1 MRGISRTSLAEVT
14 RRLDENVLASAGTAS
29 SGVSLGGE
37 LFEVV
42 ALLAN
47 EHSLRRWLSDQATP
61 AEAKSTLIGQL
72 LETKVSPSAVM
83 VASDV
88 VSAKW
93 SGARDLV
100 DAMERMAVYVTVA
113 GLQSASALD
122 ELEDELF
129 RFQRIVVAEPELRD
143 ALTRDGAAP
152 ELRLSLVEDLLS
164 GKVNPATLTLIGEAV
179 TRPRGRTLE
188 QALDNYGQL
197 VAERA
202 KRYVAVVRSAVAL
215 SENQQSRLGT
225 ALSRAY
231 GRDIHLNIEVTPE
244 VVGGLSI
251 QVGDEVI
258 DGTIAGRI
266 AEVQRRLAG

>member
-1 MRGISRTSLAEVT
+1 MRGVSRTSLIEVT
-14 RRLDENVLASAGTAS
+14 RRLDENVLASAGTAQ
-29 SGVSLGGE
+29 SGASLGKE
-37 LFEVV
+37 LFEVL
-42 ALLAN
+42 ALLGS
-47 EHSLRRWLSDQATP
+47 EHSLRRWLADQANPVESKT
-61 AEAKSTLIGQL
+61 TLVGEL
-72 LETKVSPSAVM
+72 LENRVSPSAVM
-83 VASDV
+83 VAGDV

-93 SGARDLV
+93 STARDLM
-100 DAMERMAVYVTVA
+100 DALERMAVYATVA
-113 GLQSASALD
+113 PLQSASGLG

-129 RFQRIVVAEPELRD
+129 RFQRIVASQPDLRE

-152 ELRLSLVEDLLS
+152 ELRLSLVESLLS
-164 GKVNPATLTLIGEAV
+164 DKVNPATLTLVGQAV

-188 QALDNYGQL
+188 QALENFGQI

-215 SENQQSRLGT
+215 SENQQSRLGA

-231 GRDIHLNIEVTPE
+231 GRDIHLNIEVAPE

>member
-88 VSAKW
+88 VSA
-93 SGARDLV
+93 
-100 DAMERMAVYVTVA
+100 
-113 GLQSASALD
+113 
-122 ELEDELF
+122 
-129 RFQRIVVAEPELRD
+129 
-143 ALTRDGAAP
+143 
-152 ELRLSLVEDLLS
+152 
-164 GKVNPATLTLIGEAV
+164 
-179 TRPRGRTLE
+179 
-188 QALDNYGQL
+188 
-197 VAERA
+197 
-202 KRYVAVVRSAVAL
+202 
-215 SENQQSRLGT
+215 
-225 ALSRAY
+225 
-231 GRDIHLNIEVTPE
+231 
-244 VVGGLSI
+244 
-251 QVGDEVI
+251 
-258 DGTIAGRI
+258 
-266 AEVQRRLAG
+266 

>member
-1 MRGISRTSLAEVT
+1 MRGISRTSLTEVT
-14 RRLDENVLASAGTAS
+14 RRLDENVLASAGTADN
-29 SGVSLGGE
+29 GVSLGSE

-42 ALLAN
+42 ALLGN
-47 EHSLRRWLSDQATP
+47 EHSLRRWLADQANP
-61 AEAKSTLIGQL
+61 AEAKSSLLGQL
-72 LETKVSPSAVM
+72 LETKVSPAAVL
-83 VASDV
+83 VAGDV
-88 VSAKW
+88 VSARW
-93 SGARDLV
+93 SKARDLV

-113 GLQSASALD
+113 PLHSASALG

-129 RFQRIVVAEPELRD
+129 RFQRIVASRPDLRD
-143 ALTRDGAAP
+143 ALTRDGVSV
-152 ELRLSLVEDLLS
+152 EQRLSLVESLLS
-164 GKVNPATLTLIGEAV
+164 GKVNPATLSLIGEAV

-188 QALDNYGQL
+188 QALDNYGHI

-215 SENQQSRLGT
+215 SENQQSRLGA

-231 GRDIHLNIEVTPE
+231 GRDIHLNIEVAPE
-244 VVGGLSI
+244 IVGGLSI

-266 AEVQRRLAG
+266 AEAQRRLAG

>member
-1 MRGISRTSLAEVT
+1 MRGISRTSLTEVT
-14 RRLDENVLASAGTAS
+14 RRLDENVLASAGTAN
-29 SGVSLGGE
+29 SGVSLGSE

-42 ALLAN
+42 ALLGG
-47 EHSLRRWLSDQATP
+47 EHSLRRWIADQANPT
-61 AEAKSTLIGQL
+61 EAKSQLLGEL
-72 LETKVSPSAVM
+72 LETRVSPSAVL

-93 SGARDLV
+93 ASARDLM
-100 DAMERMAVYVTVA
+100 DAMERMAVYTTVA
-113 GLQSASALD
+113 QLQSSAALD

-129 RFQRIVVAEPELRD
+129 RFQRIVAAQPELRD
-143 ALTRDGAAP
+143 ALTREGAAP
-152 ELRLSLVEDLLS
+152 ELRLSLVESLLS
-164 GKVNPATLTLIGEAV
+164 GKVNPATLVLVSEAV

-188 QALDNYGQL
+188 QALDNFGQI

-215 SENQQSRLGT
+215 SENQQSRLGA
-225 ALSRAY
+225 ALSRVY
-231 GRDIHLNIEVTPE
+231 GRDIHLNIEVAPE
-244 VVGGLSI
+244 IVGGLSI

-266 AEVQRRLAG
+266 AEAQRRLAG

>member
-14 RRLDENVLASAGTAS
+14 RRLDENVLASAGTPQ
-29 SGVSLGGE
+29 SGVSLGSE

-42 ALLAN
+42 ALLGS
-47 EHSLRRWLSDQATP
+47 EHSLRRWLADQANP
-61 AEAKSTLIGQL
+61 AEAKTGLIGKL
-72 LETKVSPSAVM
+72 LESRVSPSAVL
-83 VASDV
+83 VAGDV
-88 VSAKW
+88 VSARW
-93 SGARDLV
+93 SGPRDLV
-100 DAMERMAVYVTVA
+100 DAMERMAVYATVA
-113 GLQSASALD
+113 QLQTASGLD

-129 RFQRIVVAEPELRD
+129 RFQRIVIAQPALRD

-152 ELRLSLVEDLLS
+152 ELRLSLVENLLS
-164 GKVNPATLTLIGEAV
+164 GKVHPATLVLVGEAV
-179 TRPRGRTLE
+179 ARPRGRTLE
-188 QALDNYGQL
+188 QALDNFGQL

-215 SENQQSRLGT
+215 SEQQQSRLGA

-231 GRDIHLNIEVTPE
+231 GRDIHLNIEVAPE
-244 VVGGLSI
+244 IVGGLSI

-266 AEVQRRLAG
+266 AEAQRRLAG

>member
-42 ALLAN
+42 ALLAE
-47 EHSLRRWLSDQATP
+47 EHSLRRWLADQSNP

-88 VSAKW
+88 VSARW

-188 QALDNYGQL
+188 QALDDYGQL

-215 SENQQSRLGT
+215 NENQQSRLGA